1 LIGAARDDDDR
12 QKGVDGI
19 EALESIPTVFD
30 RHVQVDRQDIDA
42 DATANCD
49 RLVAIERMQH
59 IESFAAKG
67 AGERYGHGGVVV
79 TRRALFSHGRYREG
93 CCQDSIFVE
102 VYLHN
107 ECAFNGL
114 GFAYLGPCGKTK
126 LPLQVLSAKLSVFN
140 PHPAIASRSS

>member
-1 LIGAARDDDDR
+1 MMIGRSGLMELRRSKVSQPFLTTVSAAATEESSSLE
-12 QKGVDGI
+12 
-19 EALESIPTVFD
+19 EAVSS
-30 RHVQVDRQDIDA
+30 Q
-42 DATANCD
+42 
-49 RLVAIERMQH
+49 
-59 IESFAAKG
+59 G
-67 AGERYGHGGVVV
+67 WYW
-79 TRRALFSHGRYREG
+79 EG
-93 CCQDSIFVE
+93 CSQDSIFVE